1 MNRILMACS
10 LSAVALVVSSAAFA
24 EEAAPAANES
34 ATGSVNAADA
44 VGDKK
49 IVLGLRLGYGLPMG
63 NETEGAA
70 LSDRVSGMIP
80 IWLDLGYM
88 VTPNIMVGAYGQYG
102 FASVK
107 NCPSGS
113 DCSAHDL
120 RFGVQGQYLVSPGEQ
135 LDPWFGLGIGYE
147 SLAGSVDGA
156 DGSMS
161 GLEFAN
167 LQAGLDYAVMPDL
180 GVGPFLSMSFGQ
192 YSSQSADG
200 DSSDIS
206 QTALHEWL
214 TLGLRG
220 AFRL

>member
-1 MNRILMACS
+1 M
-10 LSAVALVVSSAAFA
+10 ALVVSSVALA
-24 EEAAPAANES
+24 EEAAPAAGES

-63 NETEGAA
+63 DAMESVA
-70 LSDRVSGMIP
+70 LSDGVSGMIP

-102 FASVK
+102 LVSLK
-107 NCPSGS
+107 NCGGA
-113 DCSAHDL
+113 DCSGHDL
-120 RFGVQGQYLVSPGEQ
+120 RFGVQGQYLLSPGEQ

-147 SLAGSVDGA
+147 SLSTTIASTDYGL
-156 DGSMS
+156 S

-167 LQAGLDYAVMPDL
+167 LQAGLDYAVMPAL
-180 GVGPFLSMSFGQ
+180 GVGPFLSLSFGK
-192 YSSQSADG
+192 YGSASQDG
-200 DSSDIS
+200 NSVDIN
-206 QTALHEWL
+206 QTAMHEWL